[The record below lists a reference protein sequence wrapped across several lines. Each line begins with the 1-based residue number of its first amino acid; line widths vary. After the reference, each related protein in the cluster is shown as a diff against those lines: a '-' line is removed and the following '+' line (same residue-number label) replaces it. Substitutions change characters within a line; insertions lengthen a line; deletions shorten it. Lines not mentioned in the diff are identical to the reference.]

1 MCFLIILLLLSMLT
15 EGMVLK
21 QTQKDFAPSADQLA
35 LFVDCQYL
43 TYTIPE
49 GHELFLGLNQAKI
62 LLEFIP
68 HNIECL

>member
-1 MCFLIILLLLSMLT
+1 MFITVNVVQSLPQ
-15 EGMVLK
+15 VLK

-43 TYTIPE
+43 TYTSPE

-62 LLEFIP
+62 LLDFIP